1 MLIVSH
7 DLTTVKNI
15 SDRVLL
21 IHKGKQIQ
29 LGNPE
34 TVIDDYLWLGSDRDR
49 APTVPKQWGSR
60 EVILQD
66 VKFFD
71 GDHHEKSEFSNL
83 EDLCIDIGYE
93 AKKRIE
99 KPVFGFSVADTEGKI
114 CFGNNTQV
122 QGLTIPF
129 IEGLG
134 RISLRIPRLPLIR
147 GKYLFSFSV
156 HSEDHQMN
164 YHRKENAYVISVVSQ
179 RPEVGFVELPTHW
192 SVKY

>member
-1 MLIVSH
+1 MLVVSH

-49 APTVPKQWGSR
+49 APTVPKQWGTR
-60 EVILQD
+60 DVILQN
-66 VKFFD
+66 VKFFN
-71 GDHHEKSEFSNL
+71 GNHQEKSEFSSS
-83 EDLCIDIGYE
+83 EDLCIDIDYE

-99 KPVFGFSVADTEGKI
+99 RPVFGFSVSDVDGKI

-122 QGLTIPF
+122 QGLVIPS
-129 IEGLG
+129 IEGAGKINLK
-134 RISLRIPRLPLIR
+134 ISKLPLIR

-156 HSEDHQMN
+156 HSEDHQIN
-164 YHRKENAYVISVVSQ
+164 YHRKENAYVISVISQ
-179 RPEVGFVELPTHW
+179 RPEVGFVQLPTHW
-192 SVKY
+192 SVAQ